1 MSRMP
6 LPDAVAATIRA
17 MHEGP
22 ERGYHGWSH
31 PLDLLE
37 ITDSIRPL
45 LNDALAVRCAD
56 ILHDCIYEAHAND
69 NEERSAR
76 FAEGI
81 LLGHVPDVTIGRTS
95 RLILSTAHHALTPG
109 LDDEETSDMAHF
121 LDMDLSIL
129 GVERARFDAYEEGVR
144 HEYRSVPIEDYRR
157 GRAEILRR
165 FLLRERL
172 YMTEWGRDSYEAQA
186 RRNLRYS
193 IAKLAA

>member
-1 MSRMP
+1 
-6 LPDAVAATIRA
+6 
-17 MHEGP
+17 
-22 ERGYHGWSH
+22 
-31 PLDLLE
+31 
-37 ITDSIRPL
+37 
-45 LNDALAVRCAD
+45 
-56 ILHDCIYEAHAND
+56 
-69 NEERSAR
+69 
-76 FAEGI
+76 
-81 LLGHVPDVTIGRTS
+81 
-95 RLILSTAHHALTPG
+95 
-109 LDDEETSDMAHF
+109 MAHF